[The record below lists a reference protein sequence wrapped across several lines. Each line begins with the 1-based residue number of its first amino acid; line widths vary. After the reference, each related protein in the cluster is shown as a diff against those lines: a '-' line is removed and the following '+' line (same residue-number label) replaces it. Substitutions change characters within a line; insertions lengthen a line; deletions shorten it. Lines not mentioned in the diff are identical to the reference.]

1 MSQVSKT
8 PIIAFTVV
16 LALGLGIVV
25 IGASEPMKPGVG
37 AVIVLLASVASAL
50 AYIWLRHPGL
60 VIIIELGVGV
70 LLVII
75 IVNWLHGIS
84 PLTSLKWYYN
94 ALRGLITPIARL
106 RP

>member
-8 PIIAFTVV
+8 PIIAFTVI

-25 IGASEPMKPGVG
+25 IGASEPMKPGIG
-37 AVIVLLASVASAL
+37 AVLVLLASVASAL

-60 VIIIELGVGV
+60 LITIELGIGV

-94 ALRGLITPIARL
+94 ALRTLITPLARL
-106 RP
+106 KP

>member
-8 PIIAFTVV
+8 PIIAFTVI

-25 IGASEPMKPGVG
+25 IGSTSPIKPGIG
-37 AVIVLLASVASAL
+37 AVLALLASIASAPL
-50 AYIWLRHPGL
+50 AYWLRHPGL
-60 VIIIELGVGV
+60 LITIELGIGV

-94 ALRGLITPIARL
+94 ALRALITPIARFK
-106 RP
+106 P

>member
-1 MSQVSKT
+1 MSQVSKA
-8 PIIAFTVV
+8 PVIAFTI
-16 LALGLGIVV
+16 ALGVGLGIVV
-25 IGASEPMKPGVG
+25 IGASEPLKPGIG
-37 AVIVLLASVASAL
+37 AVVVLLASIASAL

-60 VIIIELGVGV
+60 LITIELGVGV

-94 ALRGLITPIARL
+94 ALRGLITPLARL
-106 RP
+106 KP

>member
-1 MSQVSKT
+1 MSQVPKT

-60 VIIIELGVGV
+60 LIAIELGVGV

-84 PLTSLKWYYN
+84 PLTSLEWYYN
-94 ALRGLITPIARL
+94 ALRTLITPLARL
-106 RP
+106 TP